1 VIPVKDYGPI
11 RDWIKGQLEPEVTG
25 TGSDWKCGDQVI
37 WFGKP
42 LTSGTKKDRGLRSE
56 KERTFRDAYMT

>member
-1 VIPVKDYGPI
+1 MREGV
-11 RDWIKGQLEPEVTG
+11 KGQLEPEVTG